1 MHWEEM
7 LIMNVR
13 SVKSIVW
20 FITLEVFGIKGI
32 YFIDGNRV
40 VAYDYNWGA
49 TGIFELRLC

>member
-40 VAYDYNWGA
+40 VTYDYNWGA
-49 TGIFELRLC
+49 KVSFELRLC

>member
-1 MHWEEM
+1 M

-13 SVKSIVW
+13 GVKSIVW

-40 VAYDYNWGA
+40 VKYDYSGGA
-49 TGIFELRLC
+49 KGIFELKLC